1 MGIRLAPLLLVAMER
16 LLSHI
21 KGIMVVLASELALG
35 TQVVEEVALIQQQE
49 PEVLEILQRAEL
61 AVTDN

>member
-1 MGIRLAPLLLVAMER
+1 MER

-21 KGIMVVLASELALG
+21 KGIMVVSVSELPLG
-35 TQVVEEVALIQQQE
+35 TQAEAAVVRIQQQE
-49 PEVLEILQRAEL
+49 PEVLEIVQRAAL